1 MWCSGWVWTEVGLSF
16 ICGLWAGYVVND
28 GLGTAVIRG
37 FYNTWVVLW
46 PYGLLLFSMSFVISL
61 CWDRGVCVSINS
73 DVHLEQGINSAF
85 MVWVLGN
92 ERLGI
97 SLYPG
102 VIREHQ
108 VFVFRHLFF
117 PSYFSYR
124 SMQRLENQF
133 IGKKPVCVVYIGST
147 WTRSV
152 GILGMGPLWVSGG
165 IRVLKALR
173 VVIFLNSWPNS
184 SGVLTI
190 LVTSAIMLRRFRI
203 LVLWG
208 CTSLGD
214 IRMEVI
220 AVTVEPSQFG
230 CLWSVL
236 GGVCWGFERVSGDIS
251 GLFLAW
257 VVILLNTIHYRPVNF
272 FQSLLCFY
280 FIGSLNLFYFFLVSL
295 KGALTILATSA
306 IIVGRL
312 GFFVLLG
319 CIAWG
324 VIRKQVTTG
333 VRTLFSFLCFCL
345 KFLAPYSGNQTCIF
359 WSSWIFLE
367 PFLGLPLSLLSLFIG
382 VGKGWLQFGLGLL
395 EGCKSEWCWRFR
407 FKGEILN
414 IVLMRVMNK
423 LLLGGLG
430 GLRRVKGMLLL
441 DIGAAGLVFGQFG
454 SLGWARVQG
463 NYQLSVYNVLWEGL
477 EWGVLRSISVR
488 LLGLWVWGEHCI
500 FLKKRWI
507 GKEGKLGTWS
517 LVLKWCNRNRLVWKY
532 CGNGV

>member
-1 MWCSGWVWTEVGLSF
+1 
-16 ICGLWAGYVVND
+16 
-28 GLGTAVIRG
+28 
-37 FYNTWVVLW
+37 
-46 PYGLLLFSMSFVISL
+46 MSFVISL

-117 PSYFSYR
+117 PSNFSYR
-124 SMQRLENQF
+124 TMQRLENHF

-165 IRVLKALR
+165 IRVLKASR

-214 IRMEVI
+214 TRMEV
-220 AVTVEPSQFG
+220 VTAGRTCILPLSIIDPFVGHSSDSRTE
-230 CLWSVL
+230 SVWL
-236 GGVCWGFERVSGDIS
+236 
-251 GLFLAW
+251 
-257 VVILLNTIHYRPVNF
+257 
-272 FQSLLCFY
+272 
-280 FIGSLNLFYFFLVSL
+280 
-295 KGALTILATSA
+295 GALTILATSA

-345 KFLAPYSGNQTCIF
+345 KFLAPCSGNQTCIF

-367 PFLGLPLSLLSLFIG
+367 PFLGLHLSLLSLFIG
-382 VGKGWLQFGLGLL
+382 VEKDGCSLGWDCLRGVNQ
-395 EGCKSEWCWRFR
+395 S
-407 FKGEILN
+407 
-414 IVLMRVMNK
+414 
-423 LLLGGLG
+423 
-430 GLRRVKGMLLL
+430 GLRRVKGTLLL
-441 DIGAAGLVFGQFG
+441 DIGAAGLVFRQFG

-488 LLGLWVWGEHCI
+488 LLGLRVWGEHCI
-500 FLKKRWI
+500 FLKRRWI
-507 GKEGKLGTWS
+507 GKEGKLGIWS
-517 LVLKWCNRNRLVWKY
+517 LVLKWCNRNRLFLWRNDGKRVAGMEILWKWGMIRGKWIGLFGAWIRGVNFGMKLCWKGRKASNLGHGCRKVLKERAAVWKNY
-532 CGNGV
+532 GMIAV